1 MRKITLAS
9 HLVLLA
15 SMVALSGCADMQA
28 HMQSK
33 LPPPLPAYADK
44 QIEVTQARSVHVVSF
59 ADGSARVSGDEGA
72 YAVAFVDETM
82 RSAGGTV
89 LVEKASA
96 QASRLQRQRIASV
109 TDLLAKKGYHVAPFA
124 PAEVNVGGVQIAV
137 DALVAVAPNC
147 PNWEI
152 HKYAEFGAQLP
163 PNQGC
168 ADRTNLA
175 AMVANPRDL
184 VSGQVPALA
193 AGHGILGAEQRYR
206 AGAITPLE
214 DAGSAE
220 AGGGSSN

>member
-28 HMQSK
+28 HMQSR
-33 LPPPLPAYADK
+33 LPPALPAYAGK
-44 QIEVTQARSVHVVSF
+44 QIEVTQARSVHVVNF
-59 ADGSARVSGDEGA
+59 ADGSARISGDEGA
-72 YAVAFVDETM
+72 YAVAFVDEAM
-82 RSAGGTV
+82 RSSGGSV

-96 QASRLQRQRIASV
+96 QASRLQRQRIAAVSDMLV
-109 TDLLAKKGYHVAPFA
+109 KKGYHVAPFA
-124 PAEVNVGGVQIAV
+124 PAEANVGGVQVAV

-147 PNWEI
+147 PNWEF
-152 HKYAEFGAQLP
+152 HKYAEFGSQLP

-184 VSGQVPALA
+184 VSGQVPAQA
-193 AGHGILGAEQRYR
+193 AGHGILGGEQRYR
-206 AGAITPLE
+206 TGTITQLE
-214 DAGSAE
+214 DAGSAT
-220 AGGGSSN
+220 ADGGSGN

>member
-1 MRKITLAS
+1 MRKIKLAS

-33 LPPPLPAYADK
+33 LPPAIPAYAGM
-44 QIEVTQARSVHVVSF
+44 QIEVTQARSVHVVNF
-59 ADGSARVSGDEGA
+59 ADGSARVSGDEKA
-72 YAVAFVDETM
+72 FAVAFVDETM

-96 QASRLQRQRIASV
+96 QASRLQRQRVAAV
-109 TDLLAKKGYHVAPFA
+109 ADVLAKQGYHVVPFA
-124 PAEVNVGGVQIAV
+124 PAEVNVGAVQIAV

-147 PNWEI
+147 PNWEM
-152 HKYAEFGAQLP
+152 HPYASFGSQLP

-184 VSGQVPALA
+184 VSGQVPAQA
-193 AGHGILGAEQRYR
+193 VGHGILGAEQRYR
-206 AGAITPLE
+206 TGTITPLE
-214 DAGSAE
+214 DAGSAT
-220 AGGGSSN
+220 ADGGSGN